1 MPPPTVRTAGREH
14 GRPVH
19 AGHQLAGHGGHMT
32 AVVFIHGTGVREPG
46 FSALAGRV
54 AAGLTALRDGLRLV
68 PHYWGGTHGATLAAG
83 GASLPPAHG
92 TTRSPAARPAAPG
105 ADAEDTTAAWAALY
119 ADPYAELALAAAGAD
134 PVVERPPGSLPPEQR
149 LGLRLSELAARGD
162 APAAELGPGLA
173 RAATDLAAHPLLAGA
188 AGALAP
194 EELATVAARCLTARI
209 IADGLD
215 SDAPFVPGGD
225 VRDAVTDRLA
235 QELGAPPRGT
245 GRGVRSLLLRTAG
258 SAASRAVVR
267 RRRALTEAAHPAAG
281 DVLRYLSR
289 GEGVRAGLREL
300 IAGLEPPVAIVAHS
314 LGGIIALDT
323 LVLSPLPQ
331 VKLLVT
337 AGSQAPFLYESGSL
351 PSLAHPSPLPR
362 HVPDWLNLY
371 DPRDLLGYLGAG
383 LFPGRV
389 TDVAVD
395 SRQPFP
401 AAHSAYW
408 TNPAVYRHIVDRL
421 P

>member
-1 MPPPTVRTAGREH
+1 
-14 GRPVH
+14 
-19 AGHQLAGHGGHMT
+19 MT
-32 AVVFIHGTGVREPG
+32 AVVFLHGTGVREPG

-54 AAGLTALRDGLRLV
+54 GAGLTALRPGLRLM
-68 PHYWGGTHGATLAAG
+68 PYYWGGAHGATLAAG
-83 GASLPPAHG
+83 GASLPPAAG
-92 TTRSPAARPAAPG
+92 TTRGLADTPAG
-105 ADAEDTTAAWAALY
+105 ADPADDTSAAWAALY
-119 ADPYAELALAAAGAD
+119 ADPYAELALAMAGAR
-134 PVVERPPGSLPPEQR
+134 PAGERPPGFVPQEQK
-149 LGLRLSELAARGD
+149 LQAQLAALAAQGD
-162 APAAELGPGLA
+162 APAAEVGPGLA
-173 RAATDLAAHPLLAGA
+173 RAATDLAAHPLLGA
-188 AGALAP
+188 VAEALDPDDLAALA
-194 EELATVAARCLTARI
+194 ARSLTARI
-209 IADGLD
+209 IADALD
-215 SDAPFVPGGD
+215 ADAPLVPVGD

-235 QELGAPPRGT
+235 EALGAPPRGT
-245 GRGVRSLLLRTAG
+245 ERGVRSLLLRVAG

-289 GEGVRAGLREL
+289 GEAVRAGLRDL
-300 IAGLEPPVAIVAHS
+300 LAGLEPPVVIVAHS

-323 LVLSPLPQ
+323 LVLTPLPQ
-331 VKLLVT
+331 VRLLVT
-337 AGSQAPFLYESGSL
+337 AGSQGPFLYESGSL
-351 PSLAHPSPLPR
+351 PSLEHPAPLPP

-408 TNPAVYRHIVDRL
+408 TNPAVYRHIADHL

>member
-1 MPPPTVRTAGREH
+1 MTAHRESYT
-14 GRPVH
+14 RCTSVT
-19 AGHQLAGHGGHMT
+19 GGTLT

-54 AAGLTALRDGLRLV
+54 AAGLNALRGGLRV
-68 PHYWGGTHGATLAAG
+68 APYYWGGAHGATLAAG
-83 GASLPPAHG
+83 GASLPPAAG
-92 TTRSPAARPAAPG
+92 TSRGPAETPADQG
-105 ADAEDTTAAWAALY
+105 DDDTAAAWAALY
-119 ADPYAELALAAAGAD
+119 ADPYAELALAAAGSG
-134 PVVERPPGSLPPEQR
+134 PPTERPPGSVPQEQK
-149 LGLRLSELAARGD
+149 LQAQLAALAAQGD
-162 APAAELGPGLA
+162 APAAELGPGLS
-173 RAATDLAAHPLLAGA
+173 RAATDLAAHPLLGPA
-188 AGALAP
+188 AQALDPDALAA
-194 EELATVAARCLTARI
+194 LAARSLTARI
-209 IADGLD
+209 IADALD
-215 SDAPFVPGGD
+215 ADAPMVPVGD

-235 QELGAPPRGT
+235 GALGVPPRGT
-245 GRGVRSLLLRTAG
+245 ERGLRSLLLRAAG
-258 SAASRAVVR
+258 SAASRAAVR

-289 GEGVRAGLREL
+289 GEAVRAGLREL
-300 IAGLEPPVAIVAHS
+300 LAGLEPPVAIVAHS

-323 LVLSPLPQ
+323 LILTPLPQ
-331 VKLLVT
+331 VRLLVT
-337 AGSQAPFLYESGSL
+337 AGSQGPFLYESGSL
-351 PSLAHPSPLPR
+351 PSLEHPAALPP

-389 TDVAVD
+389 TDIAVD

>member
-1 MPPPTVRTAGREH
+1 
-14 GRPVH
+14 
-19 AGHQLAGHGGHMT
+19 MT

-46 FSALAGRV
+46 FSKLAGRV
-54 AAGLTALRDGLRLV
+54 AAGLTALRDGLRIV
-68 PHYWGGTHGATLAAG
+68 PYYWGGMHGATLAAG
-83 GASLPPAHG
+83 GASIPAL
-92 TTRSPAARPAAPG
+92 PAAYSRSLAEAPSAPR
-105 ADAEDTTAAWAALY
+105 ADHATTGGGDALHPDDATATAAWAALY
-119 ADPYAELALAAAGAD
+119 ADPYAEFALVAAGGR
-134 PVVERPPGSLPPEQR
+134 PVGERPPGSVLPQ
-149 LGLRLSELAARGD
+149 LALRAALASLAAEGD

-173 RAATDLAAHPLLAGA
+173 RAATELAGHPLLGPA
-188 AGALAP
+188 ADALDP
-194 EELATVAARCLTARI
+194 GDLAVLAARSLTARV
-209 IADGLD
+209 IADALD
-215 SDAPFVPGGD
+215 SDAPLVPVGD
-225 VRDAVTDRLA
+225 TRDAVADRLA
-235 QELGAPPRGT
+235 RRLGAPPRGT
-245 GRGVRSLLLRTAG
+245 ERGLRSLLLRGAA
-258 SAASRAVVR
+258 SAASHAVVR

-289 GEGVRAGLREL
+289 GEAVRADLRTL
-300 IAGLEPPVAIVAHS
+300 LAGLAEPVVLVCHS

-323 LVLSPLPQ
+323 LVSTPLPQ

-337 AGSQAPFLYESGSL
+337 AGSQGPFLYESGSL
-351 PSLAHPSPLPR
+351 PSLEHPAPLPS

-371 DPRDLLGYLGAG
+371 DPQDLLSYLGAG

-408 TNPAVYRHIVDRL
+408 TNPAVYRHIADRL

>member
-1 MPPPTVRTAGREH
+1 
-14 GRPVH
+14 
-19 AGHQLAGHGGHMT
+19 MT

-46 FSALAGRV
+46 FSALAGRF
-54 AAGLTALRDGLRLV
+54 AAGVSALRGGLRVV
-68 PHYWGGTHGATLAAG
+68 PYYWGGAYGAALAAG
-83 GASLPPAHG
+83 GASLPPATG
-92 TTRSPAARPAAPG
+92 TGRGPLAPG
-105 ADAEDTTAAWAALY
+105 PGPGDDDTADWAVLY
-119 ADPYAELALAAAGAD
+119 ADPYAELALAAAGSA
-134 PVVERPPGSLPPEQR
+134 PAEELPPGSVPPDLRVRAR
-149 LGLRLSELAARGD
+149 LADLLAEGD
-162 APAAELGPGLA
+162 GPAAELGPGLA
-173 RAATDLAAHPLLAGA
+173 RAVADLAAHPLLAPA
-188 AGALAP
+188 AASLAP
-194 EELATVAARCLTARI
+194 DDLAEIAARCLTAQVV
-209 IADGLD
+209 AGLLD
-215 SDAPFVPGGD
+215 TDAPLVPVG
-225 VRDAVTDRLA
+225 VTRDAVVGRLA
-235 QELGAPPRGT
+235 AVLGASARGAE
-245 GRGVRSLLLRTAG
+245 RGVRSLALRVAS

-289 GEGVRAGLREL
+289 GEAVRAGLRAL

-323 LVLSPLPQ
+323 LVLTPLPQ
-331 VKLLVT
+331 VRLLVT

-351 PSLAHPSPLPR
+351 PSLEHPAPLPA

-371 DPRDLLGYLGAG
+371 DPRDLLSYLGAG

-389 TDVAVD
+389 TDIAVD

-408 TNPAVYRHIVDRL
+408 TNAEVYRHIGERL